1 MAFHGLIP
9 GNFPESRFLKISA
22 FYGLEMRLGVCGM
35 MGMTLREE
43 ARTYDVR
50 YS

>member
-22 FYGLEMRLGVCGM
+22 FYGLEMRLGVCGVLGIS
-35 MGMTLREE
+35 MGEREE
-43 ARTYDVR
+43 
-50 YS
+50 